1 MTHLSNNKPVDT
13 QITNAAFIPEM
24 FVIKKIRKETE
35 DTFTIE
41 LAAENGETSFEFLPG
56 QFNML
61 YVHGCGEVPISICGD
76 PNRPNKLFH
85 TIRMVGDVTRAI
97 RRLKVG
103 DMLGVR
109 GPYGKEWPIEKAE
122 GKDIVIVAGGIGL
135 APLRPVVYHILNN
148 REKYK
153 RISILYGTRMPSDI
167 IFNKELESLRGRF
180 DIDLYVTVD
189 RADQKWMGNVG
200 VVTTLI
206 KNSNFDPE
214 NTTAFLCGPEIMMR
228 YTAIACQQQGL
239 APENIFVS
247 LERNMKCGVGLC
259 GHCQYT
265 GKIICKDGP
274 VFNYD
279 TVKDLIKKRE
289 I

>member
-1 MTHLSNNKPVDT
+1 MTLLSNNKQIET
-13 QITNAAFIPEM
+13 QITTSAFIPEM
-24 FVIKKIRKETE
+24 FVINRIRKETE

-41 LAAENGETSFEFLPG
+41 LAVEDGTTSFDFKPG

-61 YVHGCGEVPISICGD
+61 YVHGCGEVPISISGSPD
-76 PNRPNKLFH
+76 RPDKLVH

-109 GPYGKEWPIEKAE
+109 GPYGSYWPIDKSE

-135 APLRPVVYHILNN
+135 APVRPIVYHILNN

-153 RISILYGTRMPSDI
+153 RISILYGTRTPSDI
-167 IFNKELESLRGRF
+167 IYQKELESLRGRF
-180 DIDLYVTVD
+180 DVDLYVTVD

-206 KNSNFDPE
+206 KNSNFDPT

-228 YTAIACQQQGL
+228 YTAVALQQQEL

-279 TVKDLIKKRE
+279 LVKDLINKRE

>member
-1 MTHLSNNKPVDT
+1 MIHLSNNKPIET
-13 QITNAAFIPEM
+13 QITNAAMIPEM
-24 FVIKKIRKETE
+24 YIIKKVRKETE
-35 DTFTIE
+35 DTFTIY
-41 LAAENGETSFEFLPG
+41 LAAAEGDTSFPFKPG

-76 PNRPNKLFH
+76 PNKPDKLIH
-85 TIRMVGDVTRAI
+85 TIRVVGDVTRAI
-97 RRLKVG
+97 RRLQTG

-109 GPYGKEWPIEKAE
+109 GPYGSHWPVEKAE
-122 GKDIVIVAGGIGL
+122 GRDIIVVAGGIGL
-135 APLRPVVYHILNN
+135 APLRPVVYHVLNN

-167 IFNKELESLRGRF
+167 IFQKELESLRGRF
-180 DIDLYVTVD
+180 DVDLYVTVD
-189 RADQKWMGNVG
+189 RSDKNWMGNVG

-206 KNSNFDPE
+206 KNANFNPA

-228 YTAIACQQQGL
+228 YAAITLQQNEL
-239 APENIFVS
+239 TPENMYVS
-247 LERNMKCGVGLC
+247 LERNMKCGIGLC

-279 TVKDLIKKRE
+279 SVKDLIMKRE

>member
-1 MTHLSNNKPVDT
+1 MMHLSNNKPIDT
-13 QITNAAFIPEM
+13 QITNAAFVPEM
-24 FVIKKIRKETE
+24 FEIKRVLKETE

-41 LAAENGETSFEFLPG
+41 LIATEGKTNFQFKPG

-61 YVHGCGEVPISICGD
+61 YIHGCGEVPISISGN
-76 PNRPNKLFH
+76 PNRPDKLVH
-85 TIRMVGDVTRAI
+85 SIRMVGNVTRAI
-97 RRLKVG
+97 RRLKAG
-103 DMLGVR
+103 DLLGVR
-109 GPYGKEWPIEKAE
+109 GPYGSHWPIEKAE
-122 GKDIVIVAGGIGL
+122 GKDIVVIAGGIGL
-135 APLRPVVYHILNN
+135 APVRPIVYHILNN

-153 RISILYGTRMPSDI
+153 RISILYGTRSPSDI
-167 IFNKELESLRGRF
+167 IYQKELESLRGRF
-180 DIDLYVTVD
+180 DVDLYVTVD

-200 VVTTLI
+200 VVTTLT
-206 KNSNFDPE
+206 KNANFDPN
-214 NTTAFLCGPEIMMR
+214 NTAAFICGPEIMMR
-228 YTAIACQQQGL
+228 YAALSLQQQDL
-239 APENIFVS
+239 APENIYVS

-279 TVKDLIKKRE
+279 SVKDLIKKRE

>member
-1 MTHLSNNKPVDT
+1 MHLSNNKQVDT
-13 QITNAAFIPEM
+13 QITNTAMMPEM
-24 FVIKKIRKETE
+24 YVIKKVIKETE

-41 LAAENGETSFEFLPG
+41 LVASEQDTEFKFLPG

-61 YVHGCGEVPISICGD
+61 YVHGCGEIPISISGNPVRTD
-76 PNRPNKLFH
+76 KLVH
-85 TIRMVGDVTRAI
+85 TIRVVGDVTRAI
-97 RRLKVG
+97 RRLRAG

-109 GPYGKEWPIEKAE
+109 GPYGSQWPVERAE
-122 GKDIVIVAGGIGL
+122 GRDIIVIAGGIGL
-135 APLRPVVYHILNN
+135 APIRPIIYHVLNN
-148 REKYK
+148 REKFK
-153 RISILYGTRMPSDI
+153 KISILYGTRMPSDI
-167 IFNKELESLRGRF
+167 IFKKELESLRGRF
-180 DIDLYVTVD
+180 DVDLFVTVD
-189 RADQKWMGNVG
+189 RAEKKWMGNVG

-206 KNSNFDPE
+206 RNANFDPN
-214 NTTAFLCGPEIMMR
+214 NTTAFICGPEIMMR
-228 YTAIACQQQGL
+228 YTAISLQQQEL
-239 APENIFVS
+239 APENIYVS

>member
-1 MTHLSNNKPVDT
+1 MSLSNNKPIET
-13 QITNAAFIPEM
+13 QITNSAFIPELY
-24 FVIKKIRKETE
+24 VIKRIRKETE

-41 LAAENGETSFEFLPG
+41 LAAEYGETSFHFKPG

-61 YVHGCGEVPISICGD
+61 YVHGCGEVPISISGNPD
-76 PNRPNKLFH
+76 RPDKLVH
-85 TIRMVGDVTRAI
+85 TIRMVGAVTRAI

-103 DMLGVR
+103 DILGVR
-109 GPYGKEWPIEKAE
+109 GPYGSHWPIEKAE
-122 GKDIVIVAGGIGL
+122 GQDIVVVSGGIGL
-135 APLRPVVYHILNN
+135 APLRPVLYHILNN

-167 IFNKELESLRGRF
+167 IFQKELESLRGRF
-180 DIDLYVTVD
+180 DFDLYVTVD
-189 RADQKWMGNVG
+189 RADKKWMGNVG

-206 KNSNFDPE
+206 KNANFDPV

-228 YTAIACQQQGL
+228 YTAVAFQQREL
-239 APENIFVS
+239 DPKNIYVS

-279 TVKDLIKKRE
+279 SVKDLIKKRE

>member
-1 MTHLSNNKPVDT
+1 MMHLSNNKPIDT
-13 QITNAAFIPEM
+13 QITSAAFTPEL
-24 FVIKKIRKETE
+24 FVIKRVRKETE

-41 LAAENGETSFEFLPG
+41 LAAENGETSFHFKPG

-61 YVHGCGEVPISICGD
+61 YVHGCGEVPISICGNPD
-76 PNRPNKLFH
+76 RPDKLVH
-85 TIRMVGDVTRAI
+85 TIRMVGAVTRAI
-97 RRLKVG
+97 RRLKIG

-109 GPYGKEWPIEKAE
+109 GPYGSHWPIEKAE
-122 GKDIVIVAGGIGL
+122 GKDIVVAAGGIGL
-135 APLRPVVYHILNN
+135 APLRPIVYHILNN

-167 IFNKELESLRGRF
+167 IFLKELESLRGRF
-180 DIDLYVTVD
+180 DVDLYVTVD
-189 RADQKWMGNVG
+189 RADKKWMGNVG

-206 KNSNFDPE
+206 KKANFDPA

-228 YTAIACQQQGL
+228 YTAIALQQQEL
-239 APENIFVS
+239 APNNIYVS

-279 TVKDLIKKRE
+279 SVKDLIKKRE